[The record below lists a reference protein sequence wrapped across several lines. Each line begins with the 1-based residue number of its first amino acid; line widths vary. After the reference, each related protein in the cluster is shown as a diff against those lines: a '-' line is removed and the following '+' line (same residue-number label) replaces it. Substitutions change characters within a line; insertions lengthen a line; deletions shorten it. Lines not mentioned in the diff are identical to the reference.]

1 MSISAV
7 ASQTKPILCV
17 DTCSL
22 LDIMRD
28 PTRDT
33 ARAHER
39 RAAIDLVELAEAGEL
54 TCLIAE
60 QVKLEFDEH
69 DQAIQS
75 EAETKLKKLSEQIMR
90 VGDITAVFGSPQTLD
105 LTHLDEHVT
114 KARKVVERWLDQLQT
129 AAPGDD
135 AHRRAFAR
143 VNSNR
148 APAKRGKESSKDCL
162 VHETYLEAMSQ
173 VRAQGFAS
181 KIVYV
186 SSNTADYCDNRSVLK
201 SEIASEFGSL
211 SIDYAPNMAAAKYAL
226 GFTNSR
232 LTQKT

>member
-1 MSISAV
+1 MDVSAI
-7 ASQTKPILCV
+7 ARLAKPILCV

-39 RAAIDLVELAEAGEL
+39 QAAIDLVELAEIGEL

-60 QVKLEFDEH
+60 QVKTEFHEH
-69 DQAIQS
+69 DQTIQN
-75 EAETKLKKLSEQIMR
+75 EAETKLKKLSEQIRR
-90 VGDITAVFGSPQTLD
+90 VGDIAAVFGSPQTLD
-105 LTHLDEHVT
+105 LTHLHEHVP
-114 KARKVVERWLDQLQT
+114 KARQVVQRWLDQLQT
-129 AAPGDD
+129 VAPGDD

-143 VNSNR
+143 VNRNQ

-162 VHETYLEAMSQ
+162 VYETYREAMSLI
-173 VRAQGFAS
+173 RAQGFAS
-181 KIVYV
+181 KIVFV
-186 SSNTADYCDNRSVLK
+186 SSNTADYCDNRTVLK
-201 SEIASEFGSL
+201 SEIATEFGGL

-232 LTQKT
+232 HDQIA